1 VDFVA
6 NLRAQCVKLLA
17 MRITRVTALNLAHQ
31 VVLVRVHTDAG
42 IEGIGEASPMYP
54 RVICAVINDVLAPL
68 LEGEDPFEIE
78 RLHDRMLYSRP
89 GRFCNYKLGPQGAL
103 TSAISGIE
111 IALWDVVGKAL
122 GQPVYAL
129 LGGRY
134 RERVQVFASMA
145 LVHERTP
152 DAWAARARH
161 FVEQGFGGV
170 KVAVGQEWGFDG
182 DEDDPVA
189 TVGAVREAV
198 GDGVDI
204 LVDAHNAYYPHTA
217 ATIAREL
224 EPYQVS
230 HFEEPVAAYDWEGIA
245 WVRDHTTTPIAA
257 GEQIYTL
264 PEFRRF
270 LAAGAVD
277 ILQFDVTKAGGLWAG
292 KKIAAL
298 AEAWDVPLTLHNYH
312 SPVATAAMLHLAAT
326 TPACRY
332 RQEVRADPHPLADIV
347 HNPPQLEAGT
357 LAPPAAPGLGL
368 ELNDERI
375 SHYTLG
381 DRNGS

>member
-1 VDFVA
+1 
-6 NLRAQCVKLLA
+6 
-17 MRITRVTALNLAHQ
+17 MRITKVTALNLANQ
-31 VVLVRVHTDAG
+31 VVLVRVQTNAE

-54 RVICAVINDVLAPL
+54 QIICAVINHVLAPL
-68 LEGEDPFEIE
+68 LEGQSPFEIE
-78 RLHDRMLYSRP
+78 GLYDRMLYSRP

-103 TSAISGIE
+103 TSAISGVE
-111 IALWDVVGKAL
+111 MALWDIVGKEL

-129 LGGRY
+129 LGGLY
-134 RERVQVFASMA
+134 RQRVPVYASMA
-145 LVHERTP
+145 LVHEKTA
-152 DAWAARARH
+152 DAWAARARR

-170 KVAVGQEWGFDG
+170 KLGIGREWGFDSG
-182 DEDDPVA
+182 ADDPVA
-189 TVGAVREAV
+189 TVRAVREAV
-198 GDGVDI
+198 GDDVDI

-217 ATIAREL
+217 AAMAREF
-224 EPYQVS
+224 EPYQVF
-230 HFEEPVAAYDWEGIA
+230 HFEEPVAEYDWEGLA

-270 LAAGAVD
+270 LAARAVD

-312 SPVATAAMLHLAAT
+312 SAVATAAMLHFAAT

-332 RQEVRADPHPLADIV
+332 RQELRADPHPLADIV
-347 HNPPQLEAGT
+347 RNPPRPEAGT
-357 LAPPAAPGLGL
+357 MAPPVAPGLGL
-368 ELNDERI
+368 ELNEERI
-375 SHYTLG
+375 AYYASEG
-381 DRNGS
+381 EDGS